1 MICLLRTVACLA
13 GWLIMAV
20 VMLLVFVG
28 MMLLQHLDPAIRSA
42 LEPELQH
49 QAEALAELRAALSN
63 MQEQAK
69 DLHGS
74 LGKIEDKINTVRNN
88 TTIITTK
95 TALPLSPGHGDD
107 D

>member
-1 MICLLRTVACLA
+1 
-13 GWLIMAV
+13 MAV
-20 VMLLVFVG
+20 VMLLVLSAA
-28 MMLLQHLDPAIRSA
+28 LLQHLDPAIRSA

-88 TTIITTK
+88 HTIITTK
-95 TALPLSPGHGDD
+95 TGLPLSPGHGDD
-107 D
+107 N